1 MKLILKY
8 LKKYKLLF
16 LIDAISVFGFALVE
30 LGIPTLI
37 SRMIDQG
44 VNTKDTSFL
53 WSNWALMSI
62 ISIVGVCGTV
72 ILGYCST
79 RISTNVT
86 RDIRNDV
93 FEHAMTFSSAEMDKF
108 GVSSMITR
116 TNNDAYQ
123 IMLFLNVILRMALM
137 TPVMMIVSI
146 MLIVRI
152 SLPLSYI
159 VLLTIPFILIGVFA
173 VAKVSEPISENQQN
187 SIDRINKILRE
198 HITGIRVIRSF
209 NKEKNEE
216 ERFAKENRYY
226 QRESSK
232 LFKLMSCTEPTFFLL
247 MNIDVMTVY
256 FVSCSMLSAQTISI
270 GDLIAFVEYIFHVMM
285 SVLLFCMV
293 FMMYPRANVSAKRI
307 QAVLDTNSSII
318 EKENAYVCD
327 LIESLTFD
335 HVSFSYPDGEEA
347 VLSDISFTCK
357 KGEKIAVIGSTGSG
371 KSSLVKLMTRLY
383 DATKGQVLINGK
395 DIKEYQLNSLRNQI
409 GYVAQKAHLFKG
421 SIKENISFG
430 KPDATKDEIEEAAKI
445 AQAKE
450 FIEVRDHQYED
461 EISED
466 GTNVSG
472 GQKQRLSIA
481 RAIIMDPSLYIYD
494 DSFSA
499 LDFKTDATL
508 REALKPKVKDAI
520 FFVVAQ
526 RISTIMDADMIL
538 VLNDG
543 KLVGKGTH
551 KELMNTCKIYQEI
564 ALSQLS
570 RKELMLDE

>member
-1 MKLILKY
+1 MLRSFYEVDIKIS
-8 LKKYKLLF
+8 KKYKLLF

-209 NKEKNEE
+209 NKEKMKKN
-216 ERFAKENRYY
+216 
-226 QRESSK
+226 
-232 LFKLMSCTEPTFFLL
+232 
-247 MNIDVMTVY
+247 
-256 FVSCSMLSAQTISI
+256 
-270 GDLIAFVEYIFHVMM
+270 
-285 SVLLFCMV
+285 VL
-293 FMMYPRANVSAKRI
+293 PRRI
-307 QAVLDTNSSII
+307 VT
-318 EKENAYVCD
+318 
-327 LIESLTFD
+327 
-335 HVSFSYPDGEEA
+335 
-347 VLSDISFTCK
+347 
-357 KGEKIAVIGSTGSG
+357 
-371 KSSLVKLMTRLY
+371 
-383 DATKGQVLINGK
+383 
-395 DIKEYQLNSLRNQI
+395 IKER
-409 GYVAQKAHLFKG
+409 
-421 SIKENISFG
+421 
-430 KPDATKDEIEEAAKI
+430 
-445 AQAKE
+445 
-450 FIEVRDHQYED
+450 
-461 EISED
+461 
-466 GTNVSG
+466 
-472 GQKQRLSIA
+472 
-481 RAIIMDPSLYIYD
+481 
-494 DSFSA
+494 
-499 LDFKTDATL
+499 
-508 REALKPKVKDAI
+508 
-520 FFVVAQ
+520 
-526 RISTIMDADMIL
+526 
-538 VLNDG
+538 VLN
-543 KLVGKGTH
+543 
-551 KELMNTCKIYQEI
+551 C
-564 ALSQLS
+564 LS
-570 RKELMLDE
+570 

>member
-247 MNIDVMTVY
+247 MNIAVMAVY

-430 KPDATKDEIEEAAKI
+430 KPDATMDEIEEAAKI

>member
-247 MNIDVMTVY
+247 MNIAVMIVY

-318 EKENAYVCD
+318 EKENAYACD
-327 LIESLTFD
+327 SIESLAFD

-430 KPDATKDEIEEAAKI
+430 KPDATMDEIEEAAKI

-538 VLNDG
+538 VLNEG